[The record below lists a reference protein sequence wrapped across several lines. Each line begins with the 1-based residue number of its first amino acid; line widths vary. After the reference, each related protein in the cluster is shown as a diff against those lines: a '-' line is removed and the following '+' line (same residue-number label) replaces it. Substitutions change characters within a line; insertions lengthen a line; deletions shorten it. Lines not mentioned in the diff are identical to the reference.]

1 MKLIKSMIVS
11 LTTLSLIT
19 YIGFNYRV
27 VLSSR
32 NVSFKDKELPI
43 LKEDDQKEIIL
54 TSIGIFLVGLSGYIL
69 VSSYEKKGEK

>member
-1 MKLIKSMIVS
+1 MKFIKYMIVS
-11 LTTLSLIT
+11 VTTLSLIT

-27 VLSSR
+27 VLPSKS
-32 NVSFKDKELPI
+32 VSFKDKELPV
-43 LKEDDQKEIIL
+43 LKEDDQKEITL

>member
-1 MKLIKSMIVS
+1 MKFIKSMIVS

>member
-1 MKLIKSMIVS
+1 MKFIKSMIVR

-54 TSIGIFLVGLSGYIL
+54 TSIGIFLVGLPGYIL